1 MTAAGAD
8 RAERAGAGHDIDDGA
23 TPGPEALILGGT
35 PIAREIRERVRRG
48 VAAYRR
54 RYGRRPVL
62 AVLHL
67 SRSSSFQVYARQIVR
82 ACERVGIEVRQVEV
96 RQVEVRQ
103 VPAPDGSGAPRAA
116 PSPAAPAASA
126 APGPAAP
133 AASADPGPAARSAPG
148 RGRLSAGAVR
158 DRLRELSSDPAV
170 DGIIVQQ
177 PLPHGIPASVVFEG
191 LEPSK
196 DVDGITPVNAGR
208 LAAGQPAFAP
218 ATAQAVVEILDRFA
232 IPLEGMHA
240 VVVGRSLTVGRPVA
254 QLLLR
259 RNCTVTICHSR
270 TRDLD
275 HYTREADV
283 LVVAAG
289 RPGLIGAGMLRPG
302 AIVVDV
308 GTTVVDGRIVGDVDA
323 GSARTAAGAI
333 TPVPGGIGP
342 VTNAVLLEHV
352 LLAARAA
359 AGRR

>member
-8 RAERAGAGHDIDDGA
+8 RAEWAGAGHDIDDGA

-96 RQVEVRQ
+96 RQV
-103 VPAPDGSGAPRAA
+103 PAPDGSGAPRAA
-116 PSPAAPAASA
+116 PSPAAPAA
-126 APGPAAP
+126 PAA
-133 AASADPGPAARSAPG
+133 PGPAARSAPG

>member
-8 RAERAGAGHDIDDGA
+8 RAERASAGHDIDDGA

-96 RQVEVRQ
+96 RQV
-103 VPAPDGSGAPRAA
+103 PAPDGSGAPRAA
-116 PSPAAPAASA
+116 PS
-126 APGPAAP
+126 PAAP

-191 LEPSK
+191 LVPSK

-270 TRDLD
+270 TRNLD
-275 HYTREADV
+275 RYTREADV

>member
-8 RAERAGAGHDIDDGA
+8 RAEWAGAGHDIDDGA

-96 RQVEVRQ
+96 RQV
-103 VPAPDGSGAPRAA
+103 PAPDGSGAPRAA
-116 PSPAAPAASA
+116 PSPAAPAA
-126 APGPAAP
+126 PAA
-133 AASADPGPAARSAPG
+133 PGPAARSAPG

-191 LEPSK
+191 LVPSK

-270 TRDLD
+270 TRNLD
-275 HYTREADV
+275 RYTREADV

-323 GSARTAAGAI
+323 GSARRTAGAI

>member
-96 RQVEVRQ
+96 RQV
-103 VPAPDGSGAPRAA
+103 PAPDGSGAPRAA
-116 PSPAAPAASA
+116 PSPAAPAA
-126 APGPAAP
+126 PAA
-133 AASADPGPAARSAPG
+133 PGPAARSAPG

-191 LEPSK
+191 LVPSK